1 MARYERFMV
10 TKFNPELVEEAN
22 VIAKAN
28 NIPIPEGGILGTV
41 LRVPGVNVKGYLQVI
56 KAMPG
61 NIWILVELRAGGS
74 QIPITSA
81 ALKEKLELQELLQK
95 TTFLQSWRVA
105 WLAERLAVCLR
116 VKFHMSI
123 SWETMK
129 GFLWKCNG
137 SRIRL
142 QKGMAFGD
150 ADVLALA
157 EFVVNHFDEYF
168 MIKLR

>member
-10 TKFNPELVEEAN
+10 TKFNPELVKEAN
-22 VIAKAN
+22 ARAEAH

-41 LRVPGVNVKGYLQVI
+41 LRVPGEEGYFQVI

-61 NIWILVELRAGGS
+61 NGWVLGCLRAGGY
-74 QIPITSA
+74 QRVLTSEG
-81 ALKEKLELQELLQK
+81 LRVLVELQDLFNK
-95 TTFLQSWRVA
+95 TTFLQSGKVA
-105 WLAERLAVCLR
+105 RLAERLASCLQ
-116 VKFHMSI
+116 VKFHMPI
-123 SWETMK
+123 SWETLS

-168 MIKLR
+168 TIKLR

>member
-22 VIAKAN
+22 AIAKAN

-41 LRVPGVNVKGYLQVI
+41 LRVPGEEGYFQVI

-61 NIWILVELRAGGS
+61 NNWILAELRAGGF
-74 QIPITSA
+74 QRPTTSA
-81 ALKEKLELQELLQK
+81 GLKEKLELQELFQK
-95 TTFLQSWRVA
+95 STFLQSGKVA
-105 WLAERLAVCLR
+105 RLAERLASCLQ
-116 VKFHMSI
+116 VKFHMPI
-123 SWETMK
+123 SWETMT

-142 QKGMAFGD
+142 QMGKAFGD

-168 MIKLR
+168 TIKLR